1 MKRNQKYQSFN
12 KYNICDRN
20 LEAHIKSK
28 ENKNSRNYMYTNFL
42 LDKQ

>member
-12 KYNICDRN
+12 KYNISDRN

-42 LDKQ
+42 LDKK